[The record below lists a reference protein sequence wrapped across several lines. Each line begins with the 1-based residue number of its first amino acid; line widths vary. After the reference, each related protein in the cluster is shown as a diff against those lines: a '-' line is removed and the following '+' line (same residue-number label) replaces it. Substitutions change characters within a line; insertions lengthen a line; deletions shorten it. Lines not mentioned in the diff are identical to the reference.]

1 MRTLTLIAAATAII
15 ATSTAASAHDWRAD
29 RIDARQAEQAYRI
42 QHNRHTG
49 QLTLAEKWRLQAEQ
63 RRIARMERYAKSDGY
78 ISADEARRINAAQ
91 NRANRHIHG
100 ESRDHQ
106 RAWWRRTW

>member
-1 MRTLTLIAAATAII
+1 
-15 ATSTAASAHDWRAD
+15 
-29 RIDARQAEQAYRI
+29 
-42 QHNRHTG
+42 
-49 QLTLAEKWRLQAEQ
+49 
-63 RRIARMERYAKSDGY
+63 MERYAKSDGY